1 MISLIALAAVEIII
15 FIIGIH
21 TNPFIMVLIPIVF
34 IFLWWLINN
43 PAIALMMLSLTA
55 IIKGYLLIYFPFTE
69 NFDVTVISTLII
81 WLGLIKMFVEGD
93 WKLSREQK
101 AIIYIFITFG
111 LFLGISYLYTP
122 SPEYGFRKALRF
134 NTFAITMFITPLLI
148 IKSPEDSKRLLSYFY
163 FLLAVI
169 ISIMLFQFIY
179 FLTWGNFAVVLT
191 FWNRISIPGA
201 NPIQVSR
208 YLAIGAAM
216 MIALLIRNKPSK
228 SLHYFAILFVILLSI
243 ILSGSRGPLISVII
257 GISVYAF
264 LYEKKYSARI
274 YGYGVLALGIVA
286 MLLLSLPESLTQRFF
301 DISQGSIIMTQQGV
315 KRISTLATR
324 FEFWTMSLQSW
335 LSSISNFLVGLGAGG
350 FSSLFIWRDWRWYP
364 HNYFFEII
372 VELGLIGLLI
382 GVAFLKQSYRA
393 IKQGIQTRDFTE
405 HSALWVAGT
414 FVMFFAAQFSGDFND
429 NRILWML
436 IGISIASTH
445 ADKIALSTRPTL
457 KPL

>member
-15 FIIGIH
+15 FIIGIN

-93 WKLSREQK
+93 WKLSSEQK
-101 AIIYIFITFG
+101 AIVYIFITFG
-111 LFLGISYLYTP
+111 LFLGISFLYTP
-122 SPEYGFRKALRF
+122 SPEYGLRKALRF

-179 FLTWGNFAVVLT
+179 FLTWGNFAVVLV

-216 MIALLIRNKPSK
+216 MIALLIRNKPSQ

-243 ILSGSRGPLISVII
+243 ILSGSRGPLVSIII
-257 GISVYAF
+257 GSIVYAI
-264 LYEKKYSARI
+264 LYERKYSSRI
-274 YGYGVLALGIVA
+274 FGYGILAIGTIIT
-286 MLLLSLPESLTQRFF
+286 LLLLLPESLTQRFF
-301 DISQGSIIMTQQGV
+301 DISQGSVIMTQQGV
-315 KRISTLATR
+315 RRISTIATR
-324 FEFWTMSLQSW
+324 FEFWSMSLQAW
-335 LSSISNFLVGLGAGG
+335 FSSITSFFIGLGAGS

-364 HNYFFEII
+364 HNLFFEII
-372 VELGLIGLLI
+372 AELGMVGLVI
-382 GVAFLKQSYRA
+382 GVLFI
-393 IKQGIQTRDFTE
+393 IKTYQIINKGIQRGSFTD

-414 FVMFFAAQFSGDFND
+414 VVMFIAAQFSGDIND
-429 NRILWML
+429 NRILWMF

-445 ADKIALSTRPTL
+445 VDNLYGLGAD
-457 KPL
+457 

>member
-1 MISLIALAAVEIII
+1 MLLLTILAVVETILF
-15 FIIGIH
+15 FIGVN
-21 TNPFIMVLIPIVF
+21 TNPTIMVLIPLGLI
-34 IFLWWLINN
+34 ILWWLINN
-43 PAIALMMLSLTA
+43 PAIALMILSLTA
-55 IIKGYLLIYFPFTE
+55 IIKGYLINYFPVIE
-69 NFDVTVISTLII
+69 IVDITVIATLII
-81 WLGLIKMFVEGD
+81 WLGLVKILLEGN
-93 WKLSREQK
+93 WKLPSEPK
-101 AIIYIFITFG
+101 SIVYLFLIFG
-111 LFLGISYLYTP
+111 LLLGISYIYTA
-122 SPEYGFRKALRF
+122 SPDYGFRKILRF
-134 NTFAITMFITPLLI
+134 NTFAVTIFISPLLI
-148 IKSPEDSKRLLSYFY
+148 IKSPADSKRLLSYFY
-163 FLLAVI
+163 FLLVI
-169 ISIMLFQFIY
+169 IIGIMLLQFVY
-179 FLTWGNFAVVLT
+179 FLKWGDFAIVLAY
-191 FWNRISIPGA
+191 WNRISIPGA

-216 MIALLIRNKPSK
+216 MIALLIRNKPSQ

-264 LYEKKYSARI
+264 LYEKKYSVRI
-274 YGYGVLALGIVA
+274 YGYGLLALGIVA